1 MHVKNTSQ
9 KNKFLMMFLSLIP
22 SAFVT
27 LYNDDFAIFNIMTSA
42 LENSLKAIRPLIKQL
57 QAYHVADA
65 SGLIKLDAMENPYR
79 LSADLQAEL
88 QVRLSMA
95 ELNRYPD
102 PSASRLRNK
111 LMQVMQIPENKAIV
125 LGNGSDELIQMLAM
139 AVADHDGDKDV
150 CLMSFDPGFVM
161 YRMIADFVGIR
172 YVGIPLAD
180 DFSLDMEKTRQAIE
194 LHKPVLIFIAY
205 PNNPSANC
213 YNEKH
218 IEEIISTAPGMVVL
232 DEAYHPFAQTSFM
245 GRLTEFDN
253 LLVMRTVSK
262 MGLAG
267 LRLGLLCG
275 HPDIICEIDKIRLPY
290 NINVLTQITAEFV
303 LDNIDV
309 LDRQAKSIRDE
320 REQLLTSMR
329 AMTELGVFPS
339 QANFILFRVLN
350 KSANEVFESLRA
362 SGVLIKNMRADE
374 GLMKN
379 CLRVTVGT
387 PEENQAFLKA
397 LLKAVNS

>member
-1 MHVKNTSQ
+1 
-9 KNKFLMMFLSLIP
+9 MMFLSLIP
-22 SAFVT
+22 SVSVT
-27 LYNDDFAIFNIMTSA
+27 LYNVDLLIFNIMTSA
-42 LENSLKAIRPLIKQL
+42 LENSLKVIRPVIKQL

-79 LSADLQAEL
+79 LSMEL
-88 QVRLSMA
+88 QTELQTRLSA
-95 ELNRYPD
+95 AALNRYPD
-102 PSASRLRNK
+102 PAASHLRNK
-111 LMQVMQIPENKAIV
+111 LMQVMQVPEDKAIV

-139 AVADHDGDKDV
+139 AIADKDV

-161 YRMIADFVGIR
+161 YRMIADFAGIE
-172 YVGIPLAD
+172 YVGVPLRD
-180 DFSLDMEKTRQAIE
+180 DFSLDMEKTRQAIAQR
-194 LHKPVLIFIAY
+194 KPALIFIAY

-213 YNEKH
+213 YNEKD
-218 IEEIISTAPGMVVL
+218 IEEIIAIAPGMVVL
-232 DEAYHPFAQTSFM
+232 DEAYQPFAQSSFM
-245 GRLTEFDN
+245 QRLNEYDN

-275 HPDIICEIDKIRLPY
+275 HQDIINEIDKIRLPY
-290 NINVLTQITAEFV
+290 NINVLTQIAAEFV

-309 LDRQAKSIRDE
+309 LDRQAKQI
-320 REQLLTSMR
+320 REQREHLLA
-329 AMTELGVFPS
+329 AMELISDLQVFPS

-350 KSANEVFESLRA
+350 KKAITVFDSIKK
-362 SGVLIKNMRADE
+362 SGVLIKNMKADE
-374 GLMKN
+374 GLLKN

-397 LLKAVNS
+397 LLNAVNS